1 MIHRGLPGSSPQLI
15 LRSRGTV
22 FGVRS
27 VLQLGELID
36 KAKTC
41 GVGQIKTG
49 RLRTENYIRN
59 LGIYELGWT
68 KIIDVYSRKRPAR

>member
-1 MIHRGLPGSSPQLI
+1 MFSQPLI
-15 LRSRGTV
+15 LRFRGTV